1 MYLLV
6 YYLLLLLLLLL
17 VPELQGEPDDIARD
31 KCQMAVDRV
40 AKLAMI
46 IYAIYIIILCRY
58 VLQS

>member
-6 YYLLLLLLLLL
+6 YYLLLLLL

-46 IYAIYIIILCRY
+46 IYAVYIIIC
-58 VLQS
+58 VDTCSSHS